1 MGISTLQQFRAG
13 LPQAAEQS
21 GISPWCTSSGK
32 RLLDLSVAAVLIV
45 MVLPLLGI
53 IALLVKC
60 SSPGPVLF
68 RQRRLGRDGIEFEFL
83 KFRTMVRGGDQ
94 NGPGVTTKGDARVT
108 ALGAFLRK
116 WKLDELPQLFHVL
129 SGKMS
134 LVGPRPD
141 LSKYF
146 SALDPRQL
154 RVLALRPGITGKA
167 SICFR
172 HEEEVLSRAREGEL
186 EDFYV
191 AHVLPLKIR
200 LDLEHAQAA
209 SLSSDAQV
217 LFQTFIKLFRYRDD

>member
-1 MGISTLQQFRAG
+1 MGISTLQFRTG

-21 GISPWCTSSGK
+21 GISPWCASAGK
-32 RLLDLSVAAVLIV
+32 RLLDLCVAAIMTIL
-45 MVLPLLGI
+45 VLPLMGV
-53 IALLVKC
+53 IAFLVKF

-68 RQRRLGRDGIEFEFL
+68 RQRRMGRNGLEFEFL
-83 KFRTMVRGGDQ
+83 KFRTMVDGGDH

-108 ALGAFLRK
+108 TVGAFLRK

-141 LSKYF
+141 LPKYF
-146 SALDPRQL
+146 SALDAAQL
-154 RVLALRPGITGKA
+154 RVLALRPGVTGKA
-167 SICFR
+167 SVCFR

-191 AHVLPLKIR
+191 TQVLPLKIR
-200 LDLEHAQAA
+200 LDLEYAQIA
-209 SLSSDAQV
+209 SLPGDARI
-217 LFQTFIKLFRYRDD
+217 LFQTFLKIFR